1 MLDKMNEQ
9 LQSSMKPVTDLATLN
24 AKALEQLA
32 TQQSSLFSTLM
43 SGGIAFAQNSAEQKD
58 VSAMLEA
65 QKSYA
70 QDVQETVLK
79 AAKES
84 YALISETQE
93 KSGELIKKAME
104 EAQASVAQ
112 AAQAAK

>member
-24 AKALEQLA
+24 AKAFEQLA